1 MQKVYALTLR
11 EKFSG
16 DFGLSDQIQRSA
28 SSRLY
33 NVAEGFAAGS
43 NPEFITFPG

>member
-1 MQKVYALTLR
+1 MATGGRV
-11 EKFSG
+11 
-16 DFGLSDQIQRSA
+16 